1 MIMKILV
8 VGASGRVGGNLVKQL
23 LADEHQVIGTTRQ
36 EEKLFDNDNY
46 SQLDLD
52 ITASKESIE
61 KQLDQDIDAVY
72 FVAGSGGKDV
82 LEVDLHGAVKTMQAA
97 QDKGIKRYIMLSAV
111 FSLETDKWAN
121 NPSVNELKDYYISKH
136 YADQWLVNNSTLDY
150 TIVQPGAL
158 KERAGTGKITIDDNE
173 SGENTIEDV
182 ATTLAAVLTAENT
195 IGKVFNM
202 HNGDIDINEAVA
214 TV

>member
-1 MIMKILV
+1 MKILV
-8 VGASGRVGGNLVKQL
+8 IGASGRVGGELVKQL

-36 EEKLFDNDNY
+36 EKKLFDNDNY
-46 SQLDLD
+46 TQLDLD

-97 QDKGIKRYIMLSAV
+97 QDKGIKRYIMLSSV
-111 FSLETDKWAN
+111 FSLETEKWDN
-121 NPSVNELKDYYISKH
+121 NPNIADLKDYYISKH
-136 YADQWLVNNSTLDY
+136 YADHWLVNNSSLDY

-158 KERAGTGKITIDDNE
+158 KERDGTGKITINDTS
-173 SGENTIEDV
+173 SGENAIEDV
-182 ATTLAAVLTAENT
+182 ATTLAAVLTADNT
-195 IGKVFNM
+195 IGKVFNL
-202 HNGDIDINEAVA
+202 HNGDIDINEAIA

>member
-8 VGASGRVGGNLVKQL
+8 VGASGRVGGDLVKQL

-46 SQLDLD
+46 TQLDLD

-61 KQLDQDIDAVY
+61 KQLDQDVDAVY

-97 QDKGIKRYIMLSAV
+97 QDKGIKRYIMLSSV
-111 FSLETDKWAN
+111 FSLETEKWEN
-121 NPSVNELKDYYISKH
+121 NPNIADLKDYYISKH
-136 YADQWLVNNSTLDY
+136 YADHWLVNNSSLDY
-150 TIVQPGAL
+150 TIVQPCAL
-158 KERAGTGKITIDDNE
+158 KERDGTGKITINDTS
-173 SGENTIEDV
+173 SGENAIEDV

-202 HNGDIDINEAVA
+202 HNGDIDINEAIA

>member
-8 VGASGRVGGNLVKQL
+8 VGASGRVGGELVKQL

-36 EEKLFDNDNY
+36 EKKLFDNDNY
-46 SQLDLD
+46 TQLDLD

-72 FVAGSGGKDV
+72 FVAGSGGKNV

-97 QDKGIKRYIMLSAV
+97 QDKGIKRYIMLSSV
-111 FSLETDKWAN
+111 FSLETEKWDN
-121 NPSVNELKDYYISKH
+121 NPNIADLKDYYISKH
-136 YADQWLVNNSTLDY
+136 YADHWLVNNSSLDY

-158 KERAGTGKITIDDNE
+158 KERDGTGKITINDTS
-173 SGENTIEDV
+173 SGENAIEDV
-182 ATTLAAVLTAENT
+182 ATTLAAVLTADNT
-195 IGKVFNM
+195 IGKVFNL
-202 HNGDIDINEAVA
+202 HNGDIDINEAIA

>member
-8 VGASGRVGGNLVKQL
+8 IGASGRVGGELVKQL

-36 EEKLFDNDNY
+36 EKKLFDNDNY
-46 SQLDLD
+46 TQLDLD
-52 ITASKESIE
+52 ITASKESIK

-72 FVAGSGGKDV
+72 FVAGSGGKNV

-97 QDKGIKRYIMLSAV
+97 QDKGIKRYIMLSSV
-111 FSLETDKWAN
+111 FSLETEKWDN
-121 NPSVNELKDYYISKH
+121 NPNIADLKDYYISKH
-136 YADQWLVNNSTLDY
+136 YADHWLVNNSSLDY

-158 KERAGTGKITIDDNE
+158 KERDGTGKITINDTS
-173 SGENTIEDV
+173 SGENAIEDV
-182 ATTLAAVLTAENT
+182 ATTLAAVLTADNT
-195 IGKVFNM
+195 IGKVFNL
-202 HNGDIDINEAVA
+202 HNGDIDINEAIA